1 MKAPTITDP
10 ARRRAL
16 GARHLLAPSG
26 RTDDVV
32 AIARSLVALHSSD
45 PVTVYLSV
53 LARMRNPD
61 LEAVTT
67 ALYADRS
74 LIRHHAMRTTLWVA
88 PRETTALMHRACTL
102 KIADVQRRRT
112 EKFLAD
118 SGLPDPG
125 PWLAAAKDR
134 VSTLLA
140 EQGPMTAREIGTLIP
155 ELARP
160 LAMAEN
166 KAYGSVQGAHSRVLT
181 GLGYDGIAVR
191 TRPGGTWINAQYAWA
206 KMADWAP
213 DLHTSMHERT
223 VKEAQ
228 AELAHLW
235 LTQFGPG
242 TERDLAWWMGWT
254 LGDTRAALAACRAQ
268 PVLTRVGPAWI
279 SRDDEVSM
287 IDEMYVTEE
296 RWVALLPGLDPTVM
310 GWKDRDFY
318 TPAGREAAWDKNG
331 NAGPTIWV
339 DGEVVGA
346 WGQTK
351 DGDIRLHFF
360 ADVRPDRRLHV
371 QERAEE
377 VAVWLGDSRISWRFP
392 GAINAHLVTGR

>member
-1 MKAPTITDP
+1 MTVPTITDA
-10 ARRRAL
+10 ARRRGI

-61 LEAVTT
+61 LEAVAT

-88 PRETTALMHRACTL
+88 PPETAALMHRACTV
-102 KIADVQRRRT
+102 KIAAVQRRRT

-118 SGLPDPG
+118 SGLSDAG
-125 PWLAAAKDR
+125 PWLAAAKEQ
-134 VSTLLA
+134 VQALLA
-140 EQGPMTAREIGTLIP
+140 EKGSMTARQIGTLIP
-155 ELARP
+155 DLARP
-160 LAMAEN
+160 LVLAE
-166 KAYGSVQGAHSRVLT
+166 KKVYASVQGAHSRVLT
-181 GLGYDGIAVR
+181 GLGYDGAAVR

-206 KMADWAP
+206 PMVSWAP
-213 DLHTSMHERT
+213 DLHTAMHFGT
-223 VKEAQ
+223 AQDAQ
-228 AELAHLW
+228 ADLAHLW

-242 TERDLAWWMGWT
+242 TERDLSWWMGWT
-254 LGDTRAALAACRAQ
+254 LGDTRAAIGACQAQ
-268 PVLTRVGPAWI
+268 PVLTNAGPAWM
-279 SRDDEVSM
+279 SRDADLSTVDERL
-287 IDEMYVTEE
+287 VTEE

-310 GWKDRDFY
+310 GWKDRAFY
-318 TPAGREAAWDKNG
+318 APAGGEAAWDKNG

-339 DGEVVGA
+339 DGQVVGA

-360 ADVRPDRRLHV
+360 ADVRPDRKV
-371 QERAEE
+371 QVAERAEE
-377 VAVWLGDSRISWRFP
+377 VEQWLGTSRISWRFP
-392 GAINAHLVTGR
+392 GDVNAQLLAAP